1 MKEPFYFFSPLKW
14 VHLCFDFAARHARQ
28 LLFIGTGYIQAG
40 VSFLMWMVLA
50 NLLGPEQYGI
60 VVYGMVHGGI
70 VAVITQ
76 FGNDQSMIRNVV
88 QSDKPARTL
97 TWMTILRSCIGMII
111 VAGYGIYA
119 LFATGTD
126 PEVRICIFCCV
137 VVSVLTAISPKSWYD
152 KNQRMLTHSI
162 VAFSERIVLIV
173 ILAVILL
180 VRHDWFCVVTVSVS
194 MLVGRIISS
203 SLEWRFIGDDF
214 HPDFN
219 EPGYFVRREFI
230 DNWPI
235 ALAMIFNTII
245 LRGNQMI
252 LHSMMGLA
260 QLACYGVAMQITSAM
275 ELLLG
280 QLVRLQQP
288 GIAASVVSG
297 LSPQQIRSDIIK
309 QCTRMGIISFAA
321 LLLVSVA
328 GVLFIRYAMRPEYI
342 HAIPLFRILIIRT
355 FIYGMGMILNVYMMS
370 LHQNKQYL
378 LITLVL
384 GIPCVGLA
392 VLFIHLFGE
401 IGAPLALLTSQA
413 LITFAQWKVLI
424 RRTALK

>member
-1 MKEPFYFFSPLKW
+1 
-14 VHLCFDFAARHARQ
+14 
-28 LLFIGTGYIQAG
+28 
-40 VSFLMWMVLA
+40 
-50 NLLGPEQYGI
+50 
-60 VVYGMVHGGI
+60 
-70 VAVITQ
+70 
-76 FGNDQSMIRNVV
+76 
-88 QSDKPARTL
+88 
-97 TWMTILRSCIGMII
+97 
-111 VAGYGIYA
+111 
-119 LFATGTD
+119 
-126 PEVRICIFCCV
+126 
-137 VVSVLTAISPKSWYD
+137 
-152 KNQRMLTHSI
+152 
-162 VAFSERIVLIV
+162 
-173 ILAVILL
+173 
-180 VRHDWFCVVTVSVS
+180 
-194 MLVGRIISS
+194 
-203 SLEWRFIGDDF
+203 
-214 HPDFN
+214 
-219 EPGYFVRREFI
+219 
-230 DNWPI
+230 
-235 ALAMIFNTII
+235 
-245 LRGNQMI
+245 
-252 LHSMMGLA
+252 MGLA

-342 HAIPLFRILIIRT
+342 HAIPLFIILIIRT